1 MRSLAGAPV
10 TRRQALWSLIAAGSV
25 FGTIM
30 TDDVALGQN
39 TRFTRLP
46 VWQQP
51 RVKGFKDLSGNRV
64 YYEESGQGV
73 PVVLTAASNYDAES
87 TRGVAEQ
94 LATKYRVIAWDRAN
108 CGYSDFVFKGARD
121 VDLWSDQ
128 LAELLISL
136 NVTSAFLAGCSGGM
150 RTSFHT
156 ALRHPDCVRGLILWD
171 MSGSNLYHSLSHSYL
186 GQYADLAEKQGMQAV
201 AKTPYWAR
209 LIKLNPSNQ
218 ERLLRMDP
226 REFVRVFRRWQSA
239 YVASDVVLQVSEAD
253 CRKLSASGIPARL
266 IAGCDDDHP
275 RAGTEQ
281 MAKLIPGADF
291 ITPPG
296 FCDEALKRAG
306 EAAAWAKAHNE
317 ENLAPSFEH
326 SALPGLIDEFIT
338 KTEAKAKH

>member
-1 MRSLAGAPV
+1 M
-10 TRRQALWSLIAAGSV
+10 GSILR
-25 FGTIM
+25 GG
-30 TDDVALGQN
+30 VALAQN

-46 VWQQP
+46 AWREP
-51 RVKGFKDLSGNRV
+51 RTKGFKDLSGNKV

-94 LATKYRVIAWDRAN
+94 LASKYRVIAWDRAN

-136 NVTSAFLAGCSGGM
+136 NAAPAFLAGCSGGM
-150 RTSFHT
+150 RIAFHT
-156 ALRHPDCVRGLILWD
+156 AVRYPDCVRGLILWD
-171 MSGSNLYHSLSHSYL
+171 ISGANLYHSLSQTYL
-186 GQYADLAEKQGMQAV
+186 GQYADLAEKQGMEAV

-218 ERLLRMDP
+218 ERLLRIDP
-226 REFVRVFRRWQSA
+226 QEFVRVFRRWQSA

-253 CRKLSASGIPARL
+253 CRKLSESGIPTRL
-266 IAGCDDDHP
+266 IAGCDNDHP
-275 RAGTEQ
+275 RTGTEQ

-296 FCDEALKRAG
+296 FCEEAVRRAG
-306 EAAAWAKAHNE
+306 EAVTWARTHNE

-326 SALPGLIDEFIT
+326 SALPGLIDDFIT
-338 KTEAKAKH
+338 KTETKAKR